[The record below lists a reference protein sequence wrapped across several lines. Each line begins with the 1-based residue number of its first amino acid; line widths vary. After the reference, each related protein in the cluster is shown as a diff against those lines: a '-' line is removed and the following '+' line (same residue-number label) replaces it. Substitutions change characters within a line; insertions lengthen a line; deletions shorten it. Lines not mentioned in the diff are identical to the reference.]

1 MRRAESHAD
10 AIPSARALCREAG
23 LAPLLPFDFWI
34 KKQRTALSHLTEAET
49 QMIRDHTFERR
60 ETTPAQRE
68 ARKAFREVIPG
79 NAMTDYAKAQKSLH
93 ENRERLKAERLAREA
108 KARARPSSD

>member
-1 MRRAESHAD
+1 MPRSGLSATALLRFHLLFGCPAS
-10 AIPSARALCREAG
+10 IPPA
-23 LAPLLPFDFWI
+23 FWI
-34 KKQRTALSHLTEAET
+34 KTQRAALSHQTEAEI
-49 QMIRDHTFERR
+49 QMIRDHTFGRR
-60 ETTPAQRE
+60 ETTRAERE

-108 KARARPSSD
+108 KARAARSSSD